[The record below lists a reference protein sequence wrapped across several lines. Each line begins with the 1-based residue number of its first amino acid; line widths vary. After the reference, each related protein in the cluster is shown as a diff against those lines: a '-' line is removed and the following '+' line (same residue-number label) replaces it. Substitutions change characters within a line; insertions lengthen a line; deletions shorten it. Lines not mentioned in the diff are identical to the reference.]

1 MEEDKAKL
9 QSIAEETSAEV
20 TSLRLALEQATK
32 EYEHELAV
40 LREKRYVVE
49 EQISVSEKFL
59 DSTTRAHREELT
71 KLSIAQQEAQ
81 RETQELRMQLVEK
94 EEELR
99 SCMESLDVLREQSRE
114 QIKVLTSQLRV
125 SEQKL
130 AEEMTRVEQ
139 ERHSLRESENQID
152 TLVADR
158 VSAVE
163 QKEREA
169 SRMQQRQYEEE
180 VNDNC
185 VYEV

>member
-1 MEEDKAKL
+1 M
-9 QSIAEETSAEV
+9 
-20 TSLRLALEQATK
+20 
-32 EYEHELAV
+32 
-40 LREKRYVVE
+40 
-49 EQISVSEKFL
+49 
-59 DSTTRAHREELT
+59 
-71 KLSIAQQEAQ
+71 
-81 RETQELRMQLVEK
+81 
-94 EEELR
+94 
-99 SCMESLDVLREQSRE
+99 REQSRE

>member
-1 MEEDKAKL
+1 
-9 QSIAEETSAEV
+9 
-20 TSLRLALEQATK
+20 
-32 EYEHELAV
+32 
-40 LREKRYVVE
+40 
-49 EQISVSEKFL
+49 
-59 DSTTRAHREELT
+59 
-71 KLSIAQQEAQ
+71 
-81 RETQELRMQLVEK
+81 
-94 EEELR
+94 
-99 SCMESLDVLREQSRE
+99 MESLDVLREQSRE

>member
-1 MEEDKAKL
+1 
-9 QSIAEETSAEV
+9 
-20 TSLRLALEQATK
+20 
-32 EYEHELAV
+32 
-40 LREKRYVVE
+40 
-49 EQISVSEKFL
+49 
-59 DSTTRAHREELT
+59 
-71 KLSIAQQEAQ
+71 
-81 RETQELRMQLVEK
+81 
-94 EEELR
+94 
-99 SCMESLDVLREQSRE
+99 MESLDVLREQSRE

-180 VNDNC
+180 VNDTC

>member
-1 MEEDKAKL
+1 M
-9 QSIAEETSAEV
+9 
-20 TSLRLALEQATK
+20 
-32 EYEHELAV
+32 
-40 LREKRYVVE
+40 
-49 EQISVSEKFL
+49 
-59 DSTTRAHREELT
+59 
-71 KLSIAQQEAQ
+71 
-81 RETQELRMQLVEK
+81 
-94 EEELR
+94 
-99 SCMESLDVLREQSRE
+99 
-114 QIKVLTSQLRV
+114 RV